1 MAGVE
6 RKLTSDQKEQLKQI
20 RQRKAQLLQT
30 LQTEDYDRLKQLIE
44 VMGGD
49 KLNEIGGLSQRGLH
63 TVFDMFEDM
72 SYEEA
77 MQYADEDIGAAQDGV
92 SRESND
98 WLEAF
103 FEKSQFKAKSDI
115 EEAIHRAAPKK
126 DNRPKYVKKIGK
138 AEEAARKL
146 LQAKRDGIIQGPE
159 QEKAYFAKLM

>member
-1 MAGVE
+1 
-6 RKLTSDQKEQLKQI
+6 
-20 RQRKAQLLQT
+20 
-30 LQTEDYDRLKQLIE
+30 
-44 VMGGD
+44 MGGD

-77 MQYADEDIGAAQDGV
+77 MQYANEGDQDQSQDIGAAQDGV

-146 LQAKRDGIIQGPE
+146 LQAKRDGTIQGPE